1 MAITI
6 REIRVL
12 LVKHNKTG
20 RHVAARVGLSPTAF
34 SRLIH
39 GHRRADP
46 ELLERIAVAIRAR
59 GGDDTPSRSKPQGSV

>member
-20 RHVAARVGLSPTAF
+20 RQIAAQVGLSPTAF

-39 GHRRADP
+39 GHRRADSD
-46 ELLERIAVAIRAR
+46 LLKRIEKAIRAR
-59 GGDDTPSRSKPQGSV
+59 GGGDTPSAI